1 MKNLLKQLL
10 QKLIRKIEWRID
22 MIIKL
27 YAVNIVSGN
36 YPWKKLPFSQK
47 IKDLIKEQI
56 RLMVDD
62 EELVAELT
70 KED

>member
-1 MKNLLKQLL
+1 MNFLKLFK
-10 QKLIRKIEWRID
+10 QKIFNKLDWRKD
-22 MIIKL
+22 MMIKL
-27 YAVNIVSGN
+27 YAIHIVKGT
-36 YPWKKLPFSQK
+36 YPWKKLPFSQR
-47 IKDLIKEQI
+47 IKDLIKKEI